1 MRPVMGVFSS
11 RVSYRAFSGPL
22 LKHGRRLRPLSF
34 PVNKT
39 KGTEKSMAMI
49 DVLKWDAAP
58 RVFAYRYEDCQ
69 LNYKSQLI
77 VTESQEAILVK
88 EGLFYG
94 PIGPGR
100 HTLETKNF
108 PFLTKMVSALTTN
121 RKSPYTAE
129 VWFLQKSVPLD
140 MKWGT
145 SDPILVEDPKY
156 HIALPIRAFGQYG
169 VRIAD
174 SCRFLARLMGR
185 LPAFTEKTLS
195 GYFKGVVITRAK
207 DVIASV
213 MGNENCSLLQIGS
226 KLNDISTTL
235 EKKISEDLADYGI
248 ELRLF
253 MVNSISADDA
263 DPSVVQLKK
272 ALAKKAEMDIIGYS
286 YVQERSFDALQ
297 TAAGNEGSAGAL
309 MGAGMGLGMGV
320 GVGSPMG
327 NAMAA
332 IAKEINPSNT
342 KYCIN
347 CGVAVPSEARFCPE
361 CGTKMV

>member
-1 MRPVMGVFSS
+1 MG
-11 RVSYRAFSGPL
+11 
-22 LKHGRRLRPLSF
+22 
-34 PVNKT
+34 
-39 KGTEKSMAMI
+39 MI

-58 RVFAYRYEDCQ
+58 RVFAYRFDNCE
-69 LNYKSQLI
+69 LNYKTQLI
-77 VTESQEAILVK
+77 VSESQEAVLVK

-108 PFLTKMVSALTTN
+108 PFLTKMVTALSTN
-121 RKSPYTAE
+121 GKSPYTAE
-129 VWFLQKSVPLD
+129 VWFVQKSVPLD

-156 HIALPIRAFGQYG
+156 HIALPVRAFGSYG
-169 VRIAD
+169 IKIAD

-185 LPAFTEKTLS
+185 LPAFTEKTLA
-195 GYFKGVVITRAK
+195 GYFKGVIVTRAK
-207 DVIASV
+207 DIIVSS
-213 MGNENCSLLQIGS
+213 MLDGNCSLLQIGS
-226 KLNDISTTL
+226 KLNAISNSL
-235 EKKISEDLADYGI
+235 EKRITDDLADYGV

-253 MVNSISADDA
+253 MVNSISIDDA

-297 TAAGNEGSAGAL
+297 TAAGNEGNAGAM

-327 NAMAA
+327 TAMAG
-332 IAKEINPSNT
+332 IAQNVNLSGNPSNA
-342 KYCIN
+342 KFCVN
-347 CGVAVPSEARFCPE
+347 CGAALVGGARFCSG
-361 CGTKMV
+361 CGTKVG

>member
-1 MRPVMGVFSS
+1 
-11 RVSYRAFSGPL
+11 
-22 LKHGRRLRPLSF
+22 
-34 PVNKT
+34 
-39 KGTEKSMAMI
+39 MALI

-58 RVFAYRYEDCQ
+58 KVFAYRFEDCE

-77 VTESQEAILVK
+77 VTESQEAVLVK

-100 HTLETKNF
+100 HTLATKNF

-121 RKSPYTAE
+121 RKTPYTTE

-140 MKWGT
+140 LKWGT
-145 SDPILVEDPKY
+145 SDPIVVEDAKY
-156 HIALPIRAFGQYG
+156 HVVLPIRAFGQYG
-169 VRIAD
+169 ITISD

-185 LPAFTEKTLS
+185 LSAFTEKTLA
-195 GYFKGVVITRAK
+195 GYFKGVVVTRAK

-213 MGNENCSLLQIGS
+213 MANENCSLLQIGA
-226 KLNDISTTL
+226 KLNDISESL
-235 EKKISEDLADYGI
+235 ERRISEDLADYGV

-253 MVNSISADDA
+253 MVNSISTDDA
-263 DPSVVQLKK
+263 DPSVMQLKK

-286 YVQERSFDALQ
+286 YAQERSFDALQ
-297 TAAGNEGSAGAL
+297 TAAGNEGNAGAM

-332 IAKEINPSNT
+332 IAKNINPVGA
-342 KYCIN
+342 KHCIN
-347 CGVAVPSEARFCPE
+347 CGGELPLEAKFCPG
-361 CGTKMV
+361 CGAKIG

>member
-1 MRPVMGVFSS
+1 MS
-11 RVSYRAFSGPL
+11 
-22 LKHGRRLRPLSF
+22 
-34 PVNKT
+34 
-39 KGTEKSMAMI
+39 MI

-58 RVFAYRYEDCQ
+58 RVVAYRYPDCE

-77 VTESQEAILVK
+77 VTESQEAVLVK

-108 PFLTKMVSALTTN
+108 PFLSKMVAALTTN
-121 RKSPYTAE
+121 RKTPYTAE

-140 MKWGT
+140 LKWGT
-145 SDPILVEDPKY
+145 SDPVLVEDPKY

-169 VRIAD
+169 IMVSD

-195 GYFKGVVITRAK
+195 GYFKGVIVTRAK
-207 DVIASV
+207 DIIASV
-213 MGNENCSLLQIGS
+213 MSQENCSLLQIGT
-226 KLNDISTTL
+226 KLNELSSLL
-235 EKKISEDLADYGI
+235 EKRISEDLADYGV

-253 MVNSISADDA
+253 MVNSISTDDT

-286 YVQERSFDALQ
+286 YAQERSFDALQ
-297 TAAGNEGSAGAL
+297 AAAGNEGNAGTV

-332 IAKEINPSNT
+332 IAKNISPT
-342 KYCIN
+342 GARHCVN
-347 CGVAVPSEARFCPE
+347 CGGEVPPEAKFCPG
-361 CGTKMV
+361 CGTKIG

>member
-1 MRPVMGVFSS
+1 MS
-11 RVSYRAFSGPL
+11 
-22 LKHGRRLRPLSF
+22 
-34 PVNKT
+34 
-39 KGTEKSMAMI
+39 MI

-58 RVFAYRYEDCQ
+58 RVVAYRYPDCE

-77 VTESQEAILVK
+77 VTESQEAVLVK

-108 PFLTKMVSALTTN
+108 PFLSKMVAALTTN
-121 RKSPYTAE
+121 RKTPYTAE
-129 VWFLQKSVPLD
+129 VWFVQKSIPLD
-140 MKWGT
+140 LKWGT
-145 SDPILVEDPKY
+145 SDPVLVEDPKY
-156 HIALPIRAFGQYG
+156 HIALPIRAFGRYG
-169 VRIAD
+169 IRVTD

-195 GYFKGVVITRAK
+195 GYFKGVIVTRAK
-207 DVIASV
+207 DVITSV
-213 MGNENCSLLQIGS
+213 MAQENCSLLQIGT
-226 KLNDISTTL
+226 KLNELSELL
-235 EKKISEDLADYGI
+235 EKRISEDLADYGV

-253 MVNSISADDA
+253 MVNSISTDDA

-286 YVQERSFDALQ
+286 YAQERSFDALQ
-297 TAAGNEGSAGAL
+297 AAAGNEGNAGAV

-332 IAKEINPSNT
+332 IAQNINPT
-342 KYCIN
+342 GAKRCVN
-347 CGVAVPSEARFCPE
+347 CGSQLPPGAKFCPG
-361 CGTKMV
+361 CGTKTESEVS

>member
-1 MRPVMGVFSS
+1 MS
-11 RVSYRAFSGPL
+11 
-22 LKHGRRLRPLSF
+22 
-34 PVNKT
+34 
-39 KGTEKSMAMI
+39 MI

-58 RVFAYRYEDCQ
+58 RVVAYRYPDCE

-77 VTESQEAILVK
+77 VTESQEAVLVK

-108 PFLTKMVSALTTN
+108 PFLSKMVAALTTN
-121 RKSPYTAE
+121 RKTPYTAE
-129 VWFLQKSVPLD
+129 VWFLQKSIPLD
-140 MKWGT
+140 LKWGT
-145 SDPILVEDPKY
+145 SDPVLVEDPKY

-169 VRIAD
+169 IMVSD

-185 LPAFTEKTLS
+185 LPAYTEKTLAS
-195 GYFKGVVITRAK
+195 YFKGVIVTRAK

-213 MGNENCSLLQIGS
+213 MAQENCSLLQIGT
-226 KLNDISTTL
+226 KLNELSGLL
-235 EKKISEDLADYGI
+235 EMRISEDLADYGV

-253 MVNSISADDA
+253 MVNSISTDDA

-286 YVQERSFDALQ
+286 YAQERSFDALQ
-297 TAAGNEGSAGAL
+297 AAAGNEGNAGAV

-327 NAMAA
+327 NAMAT
-332 IAKEINPSNT
+332 IAQNINPT
-342 KYCIN
+342 GAKHCVN
-347 CGVAVPSEARFCPE
+347 CGSQLPSGAKFCPG
-361 CGTKMV
+361 CGTKTESEVS

>member
-1 MRPVMGVFSS
+1 
-11 RVSYRAFSGPL
+11 
-22 LKHGRRLRPLSF
+22 
-34 PVNKT
+34 
-39 KGTEKSMAMI
+39 MAMI

-58 RVFAYRYEDCQ
+58 RVFAYHFPDCE

-77 VTESQEAILVK
+77 VSESQEAVLVK

-94 PIGPGR
+94 PILPGR
-100 HTLETKNF
+100 HTLETKKF

-121 RKSPYTAE
+121 RKTPYSAE

-145 SDPILVEDPKY
+145 SDPVLVEDPKY

-169 VRIAD
+169 IQVTD

-185 LPAFTEKTLS
+185 LPAFTEKTLA
-195 GYFKGVVITRAK
+195 GYFKGVIVTRAK
-207 DVIASV
+207 DVIASLITD
-213 MGNENCSLLQIGS
+213 NNISLLQIGA
-226 KLNDISTTL
+226 KLNELSSLL
-235 EKKISEDLADYGI
+235 ERRISEDLADYGV
-248 ELRLF
+248 ELRQF
-253 MVNSISADDA
+253 MVNSVSVDENDD
-263 DPSVVQLKK
+263 SVVRLKG

-297 TAAGNEGSAGAL
+297 TAAGNEGGAGAV

-327 NAMAA
+327 NAMAS
-332 IAKEINPSNT
+332 IAQNVNPAGA
-342 KYCIN
+342 KHCIE
-347 CGVAVPSEARFCPE
+347 CGAELPSSAKFCPG
-361 CGTKMV
+361 CGTRIG

>member
-1 MRPVMGVFSS
+1 
-11 RVSYRAFSGPL
+11 
-22 LKHGRRLRPLSF
+22 
-34 PVNKT
+34 
-39 KGTEKSMAMI
+39 MAMI
-49 DVLKWDAAP
+49 DVLKWEAAP
-58 RVFAYRYEDCQ
+58 HVFAYRYPDCE

-77 VTESQEAILVK
+77 VTESQEAVLVK

-108 PFLTKMVSALTTN
+108 PFLTKMVSALVTN

-145 SDPILVEDPKY
+145 SDPVIVEDPKY
-156 HIALPIRAFGQYG
+156 HVALPVRAFGQYG
-169 VRIAD
+169 IRIAD

-195 GYFKGVVITRAK
+195 GYFKGVIVTRVK
-207 DVIASV
+207 DVIAST
-213 MGNENCSLLQIGS
+213 MANENCSLLQIGS
-226 KLNDISTTL
+226 RLNDISTSL
-235 EKKISEDLADYGI
+235 ERHISEDLADYGV

-253 MVNSISADDA
+253 MVNSISTDDA

-272 ALAKKAEMDIIGYS
+272 ALAKKAEMEIIGYS
-286 YVQERSFDALQ
+286 YQQERSFDALQ
-297 TAAGNEGSAGAL
+297 TAAGNEGNVGAM

-327 NAMAA
+327 NVMAA
-332 IAKEINPSNT
+332 VAANMNPAGA
-342 KYCIN
+342 KYCAG
-347 CGVAVPSEARFCPE
+347 CGAALPTGAKFCPG
-361 CGTKMV
+361 CGSKIG

>member
-1 MRPVMGVFSS
+1 
-11 RVSYRAFSGPL
+11 
-22 LKHGRRLRPLSF
+22 
-34 PVNKT
+34 
-39 KGTEKSMAMI
+39 MALI

-58 RVFAYRYEDCQ
+58 RVLAYHYSDCE

-77 VTESQEAILVK
+77 VTESQEAVLVK
-88 EGLFYG
+88 EGQFYG

-129 VWFLQKSVPLD
+129 VWFVAKSVPLD

-145 SDPILVEDPKY
+145 SDPLLIEDPKY

-169 VRIAD
+169 FRISD

-185 LPAFTEKTLS
+185 LPAFTEKTL
-195 GYFKGVVITRAK
+195 GCYFRGVIVTRTK
-207 DVIASV
+207 DVIAST
-213 MGNENCSLLQIGS
+213 MTSGSCSLLQIGT
-226 KLNDISTTL
+226 KLNELSDVLQKRLT
-235 EKKISEDLADYGI
+235 EDLADYGV

-253 MVNSISADDA
+253 TINSISTDENDA
-263 DPSVVQLKK
+263 SVVQLRK

-297 TAAGNEGSAGAL
+297 TAAGNKGSAGAL

-327 NAMAA
+327 NAMSA
-332 IAKEINPSNT
+332 IAKNINPT
-342 KYCIN
+342 GAKHCMN
-347 CGVAVPSEARFCPE
+347 CGAELPPEAKFCPR
-361 CGTKMV
+361 CGTKIG

>member
-1 MRPVMGVFSS
+1 M
-11 RVSYRAFSGPL
+11 
-22 LKHGRRLRPLSF
+22 
-34 PVNKT
+34 T
-39 KGTEKSMAMI
+39 MI

-58 RVFAYRYEDCQ
+58 RVFAYRYPDCQ
-69 LNYKSQLI
+69 LNYKTQLI
-77 VTESQEAILVK
+77 VSESQEAVLVK

-94 PIGPGR
+94 PILPGR

-121 RKSPYTAE
+121 RKTPYTAE

-140 MKWGT
+140 LKWGT
-145 SDPILVEDPKY
+145 SDPVLVEDPKY
-156 HIALPIRAFGQYG
+156 HIALPVRAFGQYG
-169 VRIAD
+169 IMISD

-195 GYFKGVVITRAK
+195 RYFKGVIVTRVK
-207 DVIASV
+207 DAIASV
-213 MGNENCSLLQIGS
+213 MTDERCSLLQVGTRLS
-226 KLNDISTTL
+226 NISSAL
-235 EKKISEDLADYGI
+235 EKRLTEDLSDYGV

-253 MVNSISADDA
+253 MVNSISTDNADT
-263 DPSVVQLKK
+263 SVIQLKK

-286 YVQERSFDALQ
+286 YAQERSFDALQ
-297 TAAGNEGSAGAL
+297 AAAGNEGNAGAV

-332 IAKEINPSNT
+332 IAQNINPT
-342 KYCIN
+342 GAKHCVN
-347 CGVAVPSEARFCPE
+347 CGSQLPTGAKFCPG
-361 CGTKMV
+361 CGAKIESEVQ